1 MAGFCSPSP
10 VGLAKWSPQ
19 QIDCSTRSEL
29 DDAVSF
35 GEEASTPRDRRTDK
49 LLDYQWVGNFSEQWQ
64 RWDTPRTVRL
74 VFQGE
79 ERGVPS
85 LHRGWRTPA
94 TPRRCGRGAGS
105 PRRGCR
111 AARRPCGWR
120 RRTRSRQS
128 PAAAAR
134 RPPPGPASGRPPR
147 TSPTAPPRTPRV
159 QGRRQVLIAWEPYE
173 IACTPC
179 GEDGSAEALTCTP
192 CDADGTLP
200 SAGSLGHPY
209 TCAEACKYASR
220 SRGCKDGAA
229 CDRCHL
235 CEWKR
240 RPAAPAPPPIR
251 APTSRRGGAPRRRNR
266 SRGR

>member
-49 LLDYQWVGNFSEQWQ
+49 
-64 RWDTPRTVRL
+64 VRL

-85 LHRGWRTPA
+85 LHRGWRTPDPSPLRA
-94 TPRRCGRGAGS
+94 RSGEPAARLPRCKAPVWVAS
-105 PRRGCR
+105 SDEESAESRGCSPAPSAWSR
-111 AARRPCGWR
+111 IRTPSPDFTYRPAKDAAR
-120 RRTRSRQS
+120 
-128 PAAAAR
+128 A
-134 RPPPGPASGRPPR
+134 GPQPR
-147 TSPTAPPRTPRV
+147 E
-159 QGRRQVLIAWEPYE
+159 VLIAWEPYE